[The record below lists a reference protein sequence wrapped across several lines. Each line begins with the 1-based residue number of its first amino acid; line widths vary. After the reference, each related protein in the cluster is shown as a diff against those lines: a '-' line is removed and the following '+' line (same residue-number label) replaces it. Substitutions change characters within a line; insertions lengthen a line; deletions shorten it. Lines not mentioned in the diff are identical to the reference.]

1 MSQFLVYRNP
11 NKQTRSQVPYLLDLQ
26 AELLGGLNT
35 RVVAP
40 LLPASRARPA
50 RHLNPVFEVEG
61 RAVVLST
68 AELAGVPLAALGEEV
83 ASLREH
89 RDEII
94 AALDFLFTG
103 V

>member
-1 MSQFLVYRNP
+1 MGQFVVYRNP
-11 NKQTRSQVPYLLDLQ
+11 NKQTRRQVPYLLDLQ
-26 AELLGGLNT
+26 AELLGGLHT

-40 LLPASRARPA
+40 LLPASQTRPA

-61 RAVVLST
+61 RSVVLST
-68 AELAGVPLAALGEEV
+68 AELAGVPLSALGEEV
-83 ASLREH
+83 TSLRER